1 MTTNIAVIVPVYRD
15 LSASKRCLQ
24 SLLNTID
31 LATTDVLVVNDASP
45 EPDLTEYCRALSAD
59 SGFRLIEHATNLGF
73 VRTVNEG
80 MSEAGD
86 LDVIILNSDTQLPA
100 GWLDRI
106 SATASAHP
114 NAASITPF
122 SNNATICS
130 YPHFCSDN
138 PLAPG
143 HDVNSLDQL
152 VLSANSGEVVELP
165 TGVGFCMYLRRSA
178 LDQIGDFDEA
188 AFGRGYGEENDWCL
202 RASAAGWRH
211 LLCGDLFVFHAGGAS
226 FGKDA
231 EELQA
236 SAMAVLESRYPDYNK
251 QVAEFIERD
260 PIEPLR
266 FAIDQARAAAG
277 EAEAVLAESRFRE
290 RTAKTEWYQ
299 LDRARHE
306 QVSRAH
312 ELLAEAREQTQSVET
327 SLRVQLD
334 EQVAA
339 AKEQERAYSQQLHSL
354 HRHSEEQTSQYQQL
368 EAQYQQLEA
377 QYQQL
382 EAQYQQLEA
391 QYQQLEAQYQ
401 QLEAQHQ
408 QLEGQHTG
416 LQAHQ
421 AHLEEKISRIESL
434 WFVRLYRL
442 LTGSRG
448 QS

>member
-1 MTTNIAVIVPVYRD
+1 MTSNIAVIVPVYRD

-45 EPDLTEYCRALSAD
+45 EPELTEYCRAICAD

-73 VRTVNEG
+73 VSSVNEG
-80 MSEAGD
+80 MDELSD
-86 LDVIILNSDTQLPA
+86 SDVIILNSDTQVPA

-106 SATASAHP
+106 CAVASAHP

-130 YPHFCSDN
+130 YPDFCSDN
-138 PLAPG
+138 PLVPG
-143 HDVNSLDQL
+143 HDVNSLDKL
-152 VLSANSGEVVELP
+152 VWSANSGEVVELP

-202 RASAAGWRH
+202 RASEAGWRH

-231 EELQA
+231 QSLQA

-251 QVAEFIERD
+251 RVAEFVERD

-266 FAIDQARAAAG
+266 FAIDQARTTTG
-277 EAEAVLAESRFRE
+277 EGQAVLAESRSRE
-290 RTAKTEWYQ
+290 RAAKAEWYQ
-299 LDRARHE
+299 LDKARHE
-306 QVSRAH
+306 QATRAH
-312 ELLAEAREQTQSVET
+312 ELLAEARAQTQSVET
-327 SLRVQLD
+327 ALQGELD
-334 EQVAA
+334 KQVAA
-339 AKEQERAYSQQLHSL
+339 AKEQEVAYSQQLQSLQGHSK
-354 HRHSEEQTSQYQQL
+354 EQTRQYQQL
-368 EAQYQQLEA
+368 EG
-377 QYQQL
+377 
-382 EAQYQQLEA
+382 
-391 QYQQLEAQYQ
+391 
-401 QLEAQHQ
+401 QHQ
-408 QLEGQHTG
+408 QLEGHYQQLEGHYQQLEG
-416 LQAHQ
+416 HYQQLEGQYLHLDNKYGDLQTHQ
-421 AHLEEKISRIESL
+421 AQLEEKIARIESL

-442 LTGSRG
+442 ITGRWG